1 MRITGKV
8 VYVIIASILAGFTAE
23 PVHKS
28 VLLKYDKQIDSIISQ
43 MTIEEKVNMLHA
55 KHMFVSAGVE
65 RLGIADMKY
74 TDGPF
79 GIREEMQ
86 PDSWLGE

>member
-1 MRITGKV
+1 MKSIHLLSIV
-8 VYVIIASILAGFTAE
+8 LIAS
-23 PVHKS
+23 
-28 VLLKYDKQIDSIISQ
+28 VLGACSEKQVPQSALLRYDEQIDTIIEQ
-43 MTIEEKVNMLHA
+43 LTLEEKVNMLHA

-65 RLGIADMKY
+65 RLGIADMIY

-86 PDSWLGE
+86 PDGWMP